1 MSFLN
6 MLPSVSLFYQYPS
19 PNHCHFLP
27 QLSKLISL
35 LMPYSEAVRAFS
47 EALWCS
53 TDNFQNL
60 HFDLQAL
67 QNLGPT
73 HCLALSPPDFTIYI
87 PTFATLF
94 QILQCSELLSILR
107 LSLFFNALSEAMAHS
122 LSLTITFLES
132 SLCYPP
138 RSGQMLYVPYTNA
151 PIYVY
156 VCVCVCIYIYIY
168 LCAPYTMITIC
179 YFLKVYYSHLLCSV

>member
-27 QLSKLISL
+27 QLSKLVSL

-73 HCLALSPPDFTIYI
+73 HCLALSLPDFPIYI

-94 QILQCSELLSILR
+94 QILQRSELLSIFR
-107 LSLFFNALSEAMAHS
+107 LSLFFNALSQAMAHS

-138 RSGQMLYVPYTNA
+138 RSGQMLYVPYTNV
-151 PIYVY
+151 P
-156 VCVCVCIYIYIY
+156 IYIYTYMYVYINICVP
-168 LCAPYTMITIC
+168 LIQWSQLIT
-179 YFLKVYYSHLLCSV
+179 F